1 MSMPLIFCGLS
12 PALSECISAPGPG
25 SRCMLAFSCWMRM
38 PAVRRFCVIVVNR
51 PPPVPR
57 KVSSSVGAGWVICG
71 FSPLNESEQ
80 AVTNAFLFAVCG
92 MQVLFCECVLVLLA
106 R

>member
-1 MSMPLIFCGLS
+1 MALIFCGLS
-12 PALSECISAPGPG
+12 PALSECIRAPGPG
-25 SRCMLAFSCWMRM
+25 SRCMLAFSYWMRM

-71 FSPLNESEQ
+71 FSQNESEHT
-80 AVTNAFLFAVCG
+80 VTNAFLFAVCE
-92 MQVLFCECVLVLLA
+92 MQVLFCKCVLVLLA
-106 R
+106 